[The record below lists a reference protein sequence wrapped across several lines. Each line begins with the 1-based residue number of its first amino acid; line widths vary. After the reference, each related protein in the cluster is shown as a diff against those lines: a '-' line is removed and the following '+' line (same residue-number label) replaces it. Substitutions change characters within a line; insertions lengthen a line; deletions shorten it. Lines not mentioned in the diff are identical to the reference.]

1 MNVLRNEIGRN
12 ILKNRQALK
21 ISSTELSRLSGVSQ
35 SSISKI
41 ERGTSSPNIET
52 LIKICKALNITLYE
66 VLPKS
71 LFPEIDDSA
80 QNNGKLMHVLNQLSG
95 GEIEF
100 IQSFL
105 STNVLSHMNNI
116 VPLIQSFNELSD
128 KERDLLRGFL
138 NSITNITLQD
148 GKTKREG

>member
-1 MNVLRNEIGRN
+1 MGRN
-12 ILKNRQALK
+12 ILKRRQALK
-21 ISSTELSRLSGVSQ
+21 ISSLELSSLSGVSQ
-35 SSISKI
+35 SSI
-41 ERGTSSPNIET
+41 RGTSSPNIET

-80 QNNGKLMHVLNQLSG
+80 QNNGNITQLLNQMSG
-95 GEIEF
+95 SKIEF

-116 VPLIQSFNELSD
+116 APSYNPPRNV
-128 KERDLLRGFL
+128 
-138 NSITNITLQD
+138 TY
-148 GKTKREG
+148 